1 MEKLAP
7 PDPSASSKKE
17 IRILHLED
25 VPDDSSLC
33 ALELRRSQFDASIE
47 VVQAAEEFS
56 AQLTLGCFDVV
67 LADYKLQGWNGMQAF
82 DLFRRLGCKAP
93 FILVTGAIGE
103 EKVAECMREGVSD
116 FVFKHHLA
124 RLPIVIQRAL
134 GEQQLREDHE
144 HSAAALRESEQRFR
158 ALAESVA
165 SGILVYQ
172 GVDCRYANRKAEE
185 ITGYTREQLAVI
197 SSWEII
203 HPDSRDLLI
212 EGCLARLQNDQPAT
226 RFELKILTKE
236 GEARW
241 VDMTLGKIEISGKP
255 GGLFTIN
262 DITERKQTE
271 TEIPRMAGDDPL
283 TGVANGRYLV
293 DSFNAETKRHGRTER
308 PFSLLVFDLDGLKH
322 INDTYGHLVGS
333 RALCRLA
340 NVLRSQCRNIDII
353 ARQGGDEFTV
363 ILPETAMGGART
375 FGKRICERLSEDHQH
390 PHLTV
395 SFGAAVYQGSGTFE
409 DLFASADKAMY
420 AMKSL
425 SPHARNPASPTY
437 AQSGQL

>member
-1 MEKLAP
+1 MDNAAPAGLAMTGKR
-7 PDPSASSKKE
+7 S
-17 IRILHLED
+17 IRVLHLED
-25 VPDDSSLC
+25 IPDDSELC
-33 ALELRRSQFDASIE
+33 VLELRKSKFDASVE
-47 VVQAAEEFS
+47 LVQSPEDFTSRLSSSEY
-56 AQLTLGCFDVV
+56 DVV

-82 DLFRRLGCKAP
+82 EIFRKLACKAP

-103 EKVAECMREGVSD
+103 EKAVECMREGVSD

-124 RLPIVIQRAL
+124 RLPIVIDRVL
-134 GEQQLREDHE
+134 GEQQLRDDHE
-144 HSAAALRESEQRFR
+144 RSTTALLESEQRFR

-165 SGILVYQ
+165 SGILVYR
-172 GVDCRYANRKAEE
+172 GVDCQYANRKAEE
-185 ITGYTREQLAVI
+185 ITGYTREQLALV

-226 RFELKILTKE
+226 RFELKILTRE

-241 VDMTLGKIEISGKP
+241 VDMTLGKIEISGNP
-255 GGLFTIN
+255 GGIFTIN
-262 DITERKQTE
+262 DITERKRAE
-271 TEIPRMAGDDPL
+271 AEILLMAGNDPL

-293 DSFNAETKRHGRTER
+293 DAFNAETKRHGRTER
-308 PFSLLVFDLDGLKH
+308 PFSLLIFDLDGLKR

-353 ARQGGDEFTV
+353 SRQGGDEFTV
-363 ILPETAMGGART
+363 ILPETATIGAQT
-375 FGKRICERLSEDHQH
+375 FAKRICQRLSEDHQH
-390 PHLTV
+390 PHLAV
-395 SFGAAVYQGSGTFE
+395 SFGVAAYHGSGTFE
-409 DLFASADKAMY
+409 ELFAAADKAMY

-425 SPHARNPASPTY
+425 SPHARTEATPTY
-437 AQSGQL
+437 AGSQHP